1 MKLFHQ
7 ISSLFLAVLVL
18 AGSTGFTVNKHYCQG
33 ELQKVTF
40 TEKVKQCPMCTKKQE
55 LPPCHKHM
63 DPSTAFS
70 DEKCCQNETE
80 LLKVEDYNKA
90 PKVNLEH
97 KISFEF
103 IALAQIILLD
113 FSFDSTSQSEYLNY
127 KPPLIAQDIPVL
139 VQSFLL

>member
-1 MKLFHQ
+1 MKLFHK
-7 ISSLFLAVLVL
+7 ISSFFLAILVL

-40 TEKVKQCPMCTKKQE
+40 TEKVKQCPMCTKKRE

-63 DPSTAFS
+63 DTS

-90 PKVNLEH
+90 PKVNPEH

-103 IALAQIILLD
+103 ITLAQIILLD
-113 FSFDSTSQSEYLNY
+113 LSFDSIPQSEYLNY